1 LHPQPRITGGI
12 QVKQAMK
19 TTLKGLAAAMAS
31 QSNTDSTLTVF
42 IIIGRAWAVKGGEPE
57 EVHVLLTAPDEDS
70 AVRNALNGLAEEGYE
85 ECELDQIG
93 LLEDAP
99 EEEPHISAYQG
110 ALEGEIAI
118 VRFGEE

>member
-1 LHPQPRITGGI
+1 MPRITG
-12 QVKQAMK
+12 QFQLKQAMK
-19 TTLKGLAAAMAS
+19 TTLKGLAAAMANKT
-31 QSNTDSTLTVF
+31 SNDSTLTVF

>member
-1 LHPQPRITGGI
+1 MR
-12 QVKQAMK
+12 
-19 TTLKGLAAAMAS
+19 TTLKGLAAAMTTKMSAETT
-31 QSNTDSTLTVF
+31 NDSSLTVF

-118 VRFGEE
+118 VRFGDE